1 MFLLGFLVLNPNKTY
16 AEYPDNKPITI
27 IIPFA
32 SGGSADMLAK
42 QLVSSLENK
51 LSTKITITNIRGMT
65 GSVGLMQVK
74 DADANGLW
82 LGIATSSAL
91 IGNAVISG
99 NRNYHPL
106 DDFTHVAIIASV
118 PHIFMANNNLSITT
132 FEQFSSLIKNSN
144 EEYNFISSGYGS
156 TGHLLFEKL
165 HNLVGGNL
173 EHYKAS
179 FGGSA
184 TLKALTTTANKAHF
198 LIDQL
203 PSALSFINSNQITP
217 LAIAVTSPKRL
228 ETLPNIPTF
237 SELGLNEVNRMSMYM
252 LIAPKGVA
260 QDIVDKIQS
269 ALSESLKEPDICK
282 FINQYG
288 MTVGTTNDQEIIN
301 QIKQEYD
308 FYFSIAKENN
318 LIKISSK

>member
-42 QLVSSLENK
+42 QLASSLENK
-51 LSTKITITNIRGMT
+51 LHTKITITNIRGMT

-106 DDFTHVAIIASV
+106 DDFTHVAVIASV

-132 FEQFSSLIKNSN
+132 FEQFSSLIKNSS
-144 EEYNFISSGYGS
+144 EEYKFISSGYGS

-173 EHYKAS
+173 EHKAS
-179 FGGSA
+179 IGGSA
-184 TLKALTTTANKAHF
+184 TLKALTTTENKAHF

-203 PSALSFINSNQITP
+203 PSAVSFINSNQITP

-269 ALSESLKEPDICK
+269 ALSESLKEPDILK

-318 LIKISSK
+318 LIKIGSK